1 MSGARSERGA
11 SLIMVAMAL
20 SVLVGGAAIAVDLGA
35 LWLDRSA
42 DQKITDSAAA
52 AGALEAVGFGGQD
65 ACEAALAYATVNADD
80 LGPLDASGC
89 TTFPTT
95 CDPSAPVTYTP
106 PPSGR
111 YSLTLTYP
119 VPNGHALMTSG
130 IVGASAQAVDPSDG
144 EPCERFA
151 VEMTATRQSL
161 FAQVLGFDNGTTQ
174 VHTVAK
180 ASIDDTNPPINLLV
194 LDRTAC
200 RTLAVEGNGGIIVDA
215 VIGIDDDGNET
226 GLVPGIA
233 AADSDG
239 SAGCTTNGVIDL
251 DGSGSVLRADGP
263 TCAGQTGTHTVST
276 YSAGEGCGRVQTFA
290 PGTPGCAQ
298 TVNMPACSP
307 GSGGA
312 NQPNPVPTALT
323 RRLTRAPV
331 DYRYNCRADYTNP
344 PSGLSWA
351 TDALTGDQTIP
362 GCTES
367 TPDHIYD
374 LIQTVGQNGP
384 VGGFTNWNATLGLP
398 CDIPSAHPPIMLPPG
413 DVRIDCAAFVVRSH
427 VRINGNAVFDG
438 DVQVTSSSGHLE
450 VDNSLASPGWAFFRD
465 GLLVKD
471 GSGHLTFN
479 YTAVYMSKTS
489 QVAMS
494 GGAGSLRWIA
504 PDSGNFDDLAL
515 WSDATSTQ
523 FWAGQANLAMEGVFF
538 SPLATADYA
547 GTSGQNQ
554 TNAQWIA
561 DRLVARGQGKLVV
574 RPSTDRAVP
583 SGFPVTILIR

>member
-1 MSGARSERGA
+1 MSRTRSERGA
-11 SLIMVAMAL
+11 SLVMVAMAL
-20 SVLVGGAAIAVDLGA
+20 FVLVGGSAIAVDIGA

-42 DQKITDSAAA
+42 DQKVTDSSAA
-52 AGALEAVGFGGQD
+52 AGALEAISAGGQE
-65 ACEAALAYATVNADD
+65 ACEVALAYASVNTDD

-89 TTFPTT
+89 SAFPTA
-95 CDPSAPVTYTP
+95 CDPSVPVSYTP

-111 YSLTLTYP
+111 YSLTVTHP
-119 VPNGHALMTSG
+119 VPNVDALMTSG
-130 IVGASAQAVDPSDG
+130 IVGASGQAVDPADG
-144 EPCERFA
+144 EACERFA

-161 FAQVLGFDNGTTQ
+161 FAQVLGFDIGTTQ

-194 LDRTAC
+194 LDRTGC

-215 VIGIDDDGNET
+215 VIAVDDDGNEI
-226 GLVPGIA
+226 GLAPGIA

-239 SAGCTTNGVIDL
+239 SAGCASDGVIDL
-251 DGSGSVLRADGP
+251 NGLDSELRADGP
-263 TCAGQTGTHTVST
+263 TCAGQTGTHTVGAYT
-276 YSAGEGCGRVQTFA
+276 AGEGCGRVQTFA
-290 PGTPGCAQ
+290 PGTPGCDQ
-298 TVNMPACSP
+298 SVNMPACSP

-331 DYRYNCRADYTNP
+331 DHRYNCWTDYTNP

-351 TDALTGDQTIP
+351 TDALTGDQDIP

-367 TPDHIYD
+367 DPDHIYD

-384 VGGFTNWNATLGLP
+384 VGGFSDWTSLTLP
-398 CDIPSAHPPIMLPPG
+398 CDIPSSHPPIILPPG
-413 DVRIDCAAFVVRSH
+413 DIRIDCPSFVVRGH
-427 VRINGNAVFDG
+427 VRITGNVVFDG

-450 VDNSLASPGWAFFRD
+450 INNSLGDPGWAFFRD

-479 YTAVYMSKTS
+479 YTAVYMSKTA

-494 GGAGSLRWIA
+494 GGSGSLTWIA
-504 PDSGNFDDLAL
+504 PDSGAFDDLAL
-515 WSDATSTQ
+515 WSDSTSTQ

-538 SPLATADYA
+538 TPLATADYS

-561 DRLVARGQGKLVV
+561 DRLLARGQGTLVV
-574 RPSTDRAVP
+574 RPAIDRAVP
-583 SGFPVTILIR
+583 SGLPITTLIR